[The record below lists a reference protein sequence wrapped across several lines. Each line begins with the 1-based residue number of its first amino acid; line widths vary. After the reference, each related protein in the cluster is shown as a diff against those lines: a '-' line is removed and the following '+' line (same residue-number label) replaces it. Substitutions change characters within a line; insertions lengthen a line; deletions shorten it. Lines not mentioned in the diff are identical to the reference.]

1 MYKSGYTFK
10 ETLNC
15 PCLHSQFLMSQ
26 GRITCLRSLIRP
38 YPISNTIARAGM
50 LAHPSRQTR
59 DKWQMAFLS
68 PRRKQDLHLI
78 V

>member
-15 PCLHSQFLMSQ
+15 PRLHSQFLMSK
-26 GRITCLRSLIRP
+26 GRITCLPSLIRP
-38 YPISNTIARAGM
+38 YPINNTIAWAGM
-50 LAHPSRQTR
+50 LGHPSRQTQA
-59 DKWQMAFLS
+59 KWQMAFLS
-68 PRRKQDLHLI
+68 PRQNQDLHLA